1 MKSPDSGVTA
11 QASVCDLESVK
22 AGQNPA
28 GMVVRLNKLIASL
41 SVGGVPDTGWLGCG
55 HARPVNFINN
65 EVGSALLWRWW
76 RLYEALWVLVLT
88 HDYID
93 YGLDHLR

>member
-1 MKSPDSGVTA
+1 MPDIRLHVEVNMKSPDSGVTA

-65 EVGSALLWRWW
+65 EGGRVFL
-76 RLYEALWVLVLT
+76 
-88 HDYID
+88 
-93 YGLDHLR
+93 